1 VLHPIL
7 ESKNANNNASDIS
20 SRYMDS
26 SPKNNEKQ
34 IILEPTNDRLS
45 SKDAEMICEIV
56 INSGIDT
63 RSLAFEILT
72 KRVAN

>member
-1 VLHPIL
+1 M
-7 ESKNANNNASDIS
+7 DIS

-26 SPKNNEKQ
+26 SPRNDDKK